1 MKQNTDYKKRNLL
14 IKAAKEEFIKHGYTK
29 ASLRTICAKAGV
41 TTGALYFFFE
51 NKAELFSAVVDPSIK
66 ELKDLLNK
74 YFVEDA
80 KYLANAESLE
90 VIEAGH
96 NEASELITSCVYRNQ
111 DVFRLL
117 LNRAENTVYENAL
130 DDLAQLIEGCIPS
143 IVSTLPGYTYDDFMV
158 EFMARLTIDS
168 YINVIKREPDEK
180 KAAEKL
186 RKITRYLVRGWVKL
200 VFVKE

>member
-1 MKQNTDYKKRNLL
+1 MKPNTDYKKRDQL
-14 IKAAKEEFIKHGYTK
+14 IKAARDEFIKKGYSK

-51 NKAELFSAVVDPSIK
+51 NKAELFSAVVDPSIN
-66 ELKDLLNK
+66 ELKELLNK
-74 YFVEDA
+74 YFIEDA
-80 KYLANAESLE
+80 KYLASAASLE
-90 VIEAGH
+90 DIEAGH
-96 NEASELITSCVYRNQ
+96 NDASELITSCVYKNQ

-130 DDLAQLIEGCIPS
+130 DDLARLIEGCIPS
-143 IVSTLPGYTYDDFMV
+143 IVSALPGYTYDDFMV
-158 EFMARLTIDS
+158 EFMARITIDS

>member
-1 MKQNTDYKKRNLL
+1 MKPNTDYTKRNLL
-14 IKAAKEEFIKHGYTK
+14 IKAARDEFIKKGYSK

-51 NKAELFSAVVDPSIK
+51 NKAELFSAVVDPSIN
-66 ELKDLLNK
+66 ELKALLNSF
-74 YFVEDA
+74 FVEDA
-80 KYLANAESLE
+80 KYLASAESLE
-90 VIEAGH
+90 AIESGH
-96 NEASELITSCVYRNQ
+96 NEASELITRCIYKNQ
-111 DVFRLL
+111 DVFHLL

-130 DDLAQLIEGCIPS
+130 DDLAKLIEKSSPS
-143 IVSTLPGYTYDDFMV
+143 IVSAVPGYTYDNFMV

-168 YINVIKREPDEK
+168 YINVIKKEPNEK
-180 KAAEKL
+180 IAAEKL

>member
-1 MKQNTDYKKRNLL
+1 MKPNTDYKKREQL
-14 IKAAKEEFIKHGYTK
+14 IKAARDEFIKKGYTK

-51 NKAELFSAVVDPSIK
+51 NKAELFSAVVNPSIK

-90 VIEAGH
+90 TIEAGH
-96 NEASELITSCVYRNQ
+96 NNASELITSCVYRNQ
-111 DVFRLL
+111 DIFRLL

-130 DDLAQLIEGCIPS
+130 DDLANLIEGCIPS
-143 IVSTLPGYTYDDFMV
+143 IVSALPGYTYDDFMV
-158 EFMARLTIDS
+158 EFMARITIDS

>member
-1 MKQNTDYKKRNLL
+1 MKPNTDYKKREQL
-14 IKAAKEEFIKHGYTK
+14 IKAARDEFIKKGYNK

-90 VIEAGH
+90 AIEAGH
-96 NEASELITSCVYRNQ
+96 NDASKLITNCVYKNQ
-111 DVFRLL
+111 DIFRLL
-117 LNRAENTVYENAL
+117 LTRAENTVYENAL
-130 DDLAQLIEGCIPS
+130 DDLAKLIEGCIPS
-143 IVSTLPGYTYDDFMV
+143 IVSALPGYTYDDFMV
-158 EFMARLTIDS
+158 EFMARITIDS

-200 VFVKE
+200 VFVEE

>member
-1 MKQNTDYKKRNLL
+1 MKPNTDYKKREQL
-14 IKAAKEEFIKHGYTK
+14 IKAARDEFIKKGYNK

-90 VIEAGH
+90 AIEAGH
-96 NEASELITSCVYRNQ
+96 NEASKLITSCVYKNQ
-111 DVFRLL
+111 DIFRLL
-117 LNRAENTVYENAL
+117 LTRAENTVYENAL
-130 DDLAQLIEGCIPS
+130 DDLAKLIEGCIPS
-143 IVSTLPGYTYDDFMV
+143 IVSALPGYTYDDFMV
-158 EFMARLTIDS
+158 EFMARITIDS

>member
-1 MKQNTDYKKRNLL
+1 MKPNTDYKKREQL
-14 IKAAKEEFIKHGYTK
+14 IKAARDEFIKKGYNK

-90 VIEAGH
+90 AIEAGH
-96 NEASELITSCVYRNQ
+96 NDASKLITNCVYKNQ
-111 DVFRLL
+111 DIFRLL
-117 LNRAENTVYENAL
+117 LTRAENTVYENAL
-130 DDLAQLIEGCIPS
+130 DDLAKLIEGCIPS
-143 IVSTLPGYTYDDFMV
+143 IVSALPGYTYDDFMV
-158 EFMARLTIDS
+158 EFMARITIDS

>member
-1 MKQNTDYKKRNLL
+1 MKPNTNYKKRNML
-14 IKAAKEEFIKHGYTK
+14 IKAAKDEFIRKGYSK

-51 NKAELFSAVVDPSIK
+51 NKAELFAAVVDPPIN
-66 ELKDLLNK
+66 ELKALLNK

-80 KYLANAESLE
+80 IYLSSAESLE
-90 VIEAGH
+90 AIEAGH
-96 NEASELITSCVYRNQ
+96 NDASELITQCIYKNQ
-111 DVFRLL
+111 DVFGLL
-117 LNRAENTVYENAL
+117 LNRAENTVYENIL
-130 DDLAQLIEGCIPS
+130 DDLAGLIEASIPS
-143 IVSTLPGYTYDDFMV
+143 IVSAMPGYTYDDFMV
-158 EFMARLTIDS
+158 EFMARITIDS
-168 YINVIKREPDEK
+168 YVNVIKREPDGK